1 VQVRAFLPLIPILIL
16 APLLLANAP
25 ADDMPDDDK
34 VPIPAAIRSMLDA
47 AIERGNDGDVSV
59 VVKYARLADPASAD
73 AVLAIAQK
81 WRDDRAQARQT
92 TIRQASMF
100 DLWSGRAELGGY
112 ITTGNTDSKGGAAV
126 LDLNREGLQWR
137 HKFRAQ
143 ADYQENAGVATREH
157 YLASYEPNFKID
169 DRLYVYGA
177 AQYESDRFLGYV
189 DRYSASAGVGYS
201 AIKSRAMRLD
211 VELGPA
217 FRQTAFTDGSEQS
230 NVAARGT
237 LAFNWKLLPGL
248 SVTQNAAAYVQSANS
263 TLSGTTSVN
272 AKLIG
277 PLSAALSYNVQ
288 YESMPPVGSVS
299 TDTTSRASL
308 VYSF

>member
-1 VQVRAFLPLIPILIL
+1 MRALVPLIAALLALPLL
-16 APLLLANAP
+16 ARPVA
-25 ADDMPDDDK
+25 ADVPDETK

-47 AIERGNDGDVSV
+47 AIDSGNDGDVSV

-81 WRDDRAQARQT
+81 WRADRAQARQT

-112 ITTGNTDSKGGAAV
+112 ITTGNTDSKGGSAI
-126 LDLNREGLQWR
+126 LDLTREGLQWR

-143 ADYQENAGVATREH
+143 ADFQENANITTREH
-157 YLASYEPNFKID
+157 YLASYEPNYKID

-177 AQYESDRFLGYV
+177 AQYEADRFLGYFN
-189 DRYSASAGVGYS
+189 RYSASAGVGYS
-201 AIKSRAMRLD
+201 AIKSPAIRLD
-211 VELGPA
+211 LELGPA
-217 FRQTAFTDGSEQS
+217 FRQTAFTDQTEQS
-230 NVAARGT
+230 NIAARGT
-237 LAFNWKLLPGL
+237 LAFNWKLLSGL
-248 SVTQNAAAYVQSANS
+248 SVSQNASAYVQSSNS
-263 TLSGTTSVN
+263 TLSGTTALN

-288 YESMPPVGSVS
+288 YESMPPAGSVS

>member
-1 VQVRAFLPLIPILIL
+1 MRATLLSPILVLIL

-25 ADDMPDDDK
+25 ADGEPDDSK

-47 AIERGNDGDVSV
+47 AIESGNDGDVSV

-81 WRDDRAQARQT
+81 WRSDRAQARQT

-112 ITTGNTDSKGGAAV
+112 ITTGNTDSKGGSAV
-126 LDLNREGLQWR
+126 LDLTREGLQWR
-137 HKFRAQ
+137 HKFHIQ
-143 ADYQENAGVATREH
+143 ADYQENAGITTREH
-157 YLASYEPNFKID
+157 YLASYEPNYKID

-177 AQYESDRFLGYV
+177 AQYEEDRFLGFYN
-189 DRYSASAGVGYS
+189 RYSASTGVGYS
-201 AIKSRAMRLD
+201 AIKSPKIRLD

-217 FRQTAFTDGSEQS
+217 FRQTSFTNDLEQS
-230 NVAARGT
+230 NIAARGT
-237 LAFNWKLLPGL
+237 MAFNWRLLPGL
-248 SVTQNAAAYVQSANS
+248 SVTQNASAYIQSANS
-263 TLSGTTSVN
+263 TVSSTTSVN

-277 PLSAALSYNVQ
+277 PLSAALSYNLQ
-288 YESMPPVGSVS
+288 YESMPPSGSLS

>member
-1 VQVRAFLPLIPILIL
+1 MRVLALLIL
-16 APLLLANAP
+16 APLLVGHAAAEGVN
-25 ADDMPDDDK
+25 DDTK

-47 AIERGNDGDVSV
+47 AIESGNDGDVSV

-81 WRDDRAQARQT
+81 WRNDRAQARQAS
-92 TIRQASMF
+92 IREASPF
-100 DLWSGRAELGGY
+100 ELWTGRAELGGY
-112 ITTGNTDSKGGAAV
+112 VTTGNTDSKGGSLI
-126 LDLNREGLQWR
+126 LDLTREGLQWR
-137 HKFRAQ
+137 HKFRGQ
-143 ADYQENAGVATREH
+143 ADYQENAGVTTREH
-157 YLASYEPNFKID
+157 YLASYEPNYKID
-169 DRLYVYGA
+169 ERLYVYGA
-177 AQYESDRFLGYV
+177 AQYEADRFLGYYN
-189 DRYSASAGVGYS
+189 RYSASAGVGYS
-201 AIKSRAMRLD
+201 AVKTPRVRLD

-217 FRQTAFTDGSEQS
+217 FRQTAFTDQTDQS

-237 LAFNWKLLPGL
+237 LAFNWRLLPGL
-248 SVTQNAAAYVQSANS
+248 SVTQNAAAYVQSSNS
-263 TLSGTTSVN
+263 TLSGTTAIN

-288 YESMPPVGSVS
+288 YESMPPAGSVS

>member
-1 VQVRAFLPLIPILIL
+1 MRALLPLI
-16 APLLLANAP
+16 AALLASFPSAAAA
-25 ADDMPDDDK
+25 ADDAPDESR

-47 AIERGNDGDVSV
+47 AIDSGNDGDVSV

-81 WRDDRAQARQT
+81 WRNDRAQARQT

-112 ITTGNTDSKGGAAV
+112 ITTGNTDSKGGSAV
-126 LDLNREGLQWR
+126 LDLTREGLQWR
-137 HKFRAQ
+137 HKFHAQ
-143 ADYQENAGVATREH
+143 ADYQENANITTREH
-157 YLASYEPNFKID
+157 YLASYEPNYKID

-177 AQYESDRFLGYV
+177 AQYEADRFLGYFN
-189 DRYSASAGVGYS
+189 RYSASAGVGYS
-201 AIKSRAMRLD
+201 AIKSPAIRLD

-217 FRQTAFTDGSEQS
+217 FRQTAFTDQTEQS

-248 SVTQNAAAYVQSANS
+248 SVTQNAAAYVQSSNS
-263 TLSGTTSVN
+263 TLSGTTAVN

-288 YESMPPVGSVS
+288 YESMPPAGSVS

>member
-1 VQVRAFLPLIPILIL
+1 VRSLLSLIALLPT
-16 APLLLANAP
+16 PLLLANAA
-25 ADDMPDDDK
+25 ADAPDDTK

-47 AIERGNDGDVSV
+47 AIESGNDGDVSV

-81 WRDDRAQARQT
+81 WRNDRAQARQT

-112 ITTGNTDSKGGAAV
+112 ITTGNTDSKGGSAI
-126 LDLNREGLQWR
+126 LDLTREGLQWR

-143 ADYQENAGVATREH
+143 ADYQENANVATREH
-157 YLASYEPNFKID
+157 YLASYEPNYKID

-177 AQYESDRFLGYV
+177 AQYESDRFLGYY

-201 AIKSRAMRLD
+201 AIKSPRVRLD

-217 FRQTAFTDGSEQS
+217 FRQTAFTNGIGQS
-230 NVAARGT
+230 NVAGRGT

-263 TLSGTTSVN
+263 TLSGTTAVS

-288 YESMPPVGSVS
+288 YESMPPAGSVS

>member
-1 VQVRAFLPLIPILIL
+1 MRATLSFPILTLIL

-25 ADDMPDDDK
+25 AADAPDDDK

-47 AIERGNDGDVSV
+47 AIESGNDGDVSV

-81 WRDDRAQARQT
+81 WRNDRAQARQT

-112 ITTGNTDSKGGAAV
+112 ITTGNTDSKGGSAV
-126 LDLNREGLQWR
+126 LDLTREGLQWR
-137 HKFRAQ
+137 HKFHIQ
-143 ADYQENAGVATREH
+143 ADYQENAGITTREH
-157 YLASYEPNFKID
+157 YLASYEPNYKID

-177 AQYESDRFLGYV
+177 AQYEEDRFLGFYN
-189 DRYSASAGVGYS
+189 RYSASTGVGYS
-201 AIKSRAMRLD
+201 AIKSPKIRLD

-217 FRQTAFTDGSEQS
+217 FRQTSFTNDVEQS
-230 NVAARGT
+230 NIAARGT
-237 LAFNWKLLPGL
+237 MAFNWRLLPGL
-248 SVTQNAAAYVQSANS
+248 SVTQNASAYIQSANS
-263 TLSGTTSVN
+263 TVSSTTSVN

-288 YESMPPVGSVS
+288 YESMPPSGSLS

>member
-1 VQVRAFLPLIPILIL
+1 MRALLPLI
-16 APLLLANAP
+16 AALLASFPSAVAA
-25 ADDMPDDDK
+25 ADDAPDESR

-47 AIERGNDGDVSV
+47 AIDSGNDGDVSV

-81 WRDDRAQARQT
+81 WRNDRAQARQT

-112 ITTGNTDSKGGAAV
+112 ITTGNTDSKGGSAV
-126 LDLNREGLQWR
+126 LDLTREGLQWR
-137 HKFRAQ
+137 HKFHAQ
-143 ADYQENAGVATREH
+143 ADYQENANITTREH
-157 YLASYEPNFKID
+157 YLASYEPNYKID

-177 AQYESDRFLGYV
+177 AQYEADRFLGYFN
-189 DRYSASAGVGYS
+189 RYSASAGVGYS
-201 AIKSRAMRLD
+201 AIKSPAIRLD

-217 FRQTAFTDGSEQS
+217 FRQTAFTDQTEQS

-248 SVTQNAAAYVQSANS
+248 SVTQNAAAYVQSSNS
-263 TLSGTTSVN
+263 TLSGTTAVN

>member
-1 VQVRAFLPLIPILIL
+1 VRVLLLSLLSVF
-16 APLLLANAP
+16 LLANAP
-25 ADDMPDDDK
+25 VDDAPDDTK

-47 AIERGNDGDVSV
+47 ALDSGNDGDVSV

-81 WRDDRAQARQT
+81 WRNDRAQARQT

-112 ITTGNTDSKGGAAV
+112 ITTGNTDSKGGSAI
-126 LDLNREGLQWR
+126 LDLTREGLQWR

-157 YLASYEPNFKID
+157 YLASYEPNFKIQ

-177 AQYESDRFLGYV
+177 AQYEADRFLGYFN
-189 DRYSASAGVGYS
+189 RYSASAGVGYS
-201 AIKSRAMRLD
+201 AIKSPAIRLD
-211 VELGPA
+211 IELGPA
-217 FRQTAFTDGSEQS
+217 FRQTAFTDDTEQS

-248 SVTQNAAAYVQSANS
+248 SVTQNAAAYVQSSNS

-288 YESMPPVGSVS
+288 FESTPPAGSVS